1 MLQDINE
8 QNWDIKDIAA
18 RLERM
23 VQYGEVAEMSTDGT
37 KARVLFPALG
47 GNSLWLKVGVRR
59 ALGASQATRY
69 QPGEQ
74 VTCLMVPVGDV
85 SRGTILCANHN
96 ASDLPWTDSPDIEG
110 IKYADGTEFSYDM
123 ENGKA
128 TLSLLDGSVAMVA
141 TKEGWVFKG
150 KVTFE
155 DEAHFNE
162 AVNCDKTLDAKDSI
176 SSQAELSDS
185 KGALSQVREQYND
198 HDHEY
203 DDGTTGKPNQKM

>member
-8 QNWDIKDIAA
+8 HDWDLKDLAA

-37 KARVLFPALG
+37 KARVIFPALG

-59 ALGASQATRY
+59 AMGASQTTRY

-74 VTCLMVPVGDV
+74 VTCLMLPVGDV
-85 SRGTILCANHN
+85 SRGTILCASHN
-96 ASDLPWTDSPDIEG
+96 EQDKPWTESPDIEG
-110 IKYADGTEFSYDM
+110 IRYADGTEFSYDM
-123 ENGKA
+123 ANKRA
-128 TLSLLDGSVAMVA
+128 TLSLLDGAVSVVA
-141 TKEGWVFKG
+141 TPDGWVFKG

-155 DEAHFNE
+155 DEAQFNE
-162 AVNCDKTLDAKDSI
+162 AVNCDKTLDAKGNI
-176 SSQAELSDS
+176 SSESELADS
-185 KGALSQVREQYND
+185 KGNLSQVRETYDD